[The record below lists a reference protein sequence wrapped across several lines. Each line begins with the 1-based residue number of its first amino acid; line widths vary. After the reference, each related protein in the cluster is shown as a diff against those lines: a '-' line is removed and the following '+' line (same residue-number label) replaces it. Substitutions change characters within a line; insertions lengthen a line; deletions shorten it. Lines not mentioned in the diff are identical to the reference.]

1 MLAFQT
7 SVPPCLAGSTF
18 CSTSTGALGQAFQ
31 KYHIVILSAAPF
43 LPQIFWTEIR
53 VHTCLSAD
61 SESQL
66 LWEVSLP
73 TSKKPLNSQMI
84 HPVLLEGVG
93 PQAYVLCNWYGYM
106 QWVQMGFLH
115 LNSPVSASSQKIH
128 WAALSL
134 RKPCLPVITA
144 WNRGYRPG
152 KPARQPYPGRSSKAG
167 SLESL
172 SLGEEK
178 SSPMVEEKTTW
189 LAETAGPCT

>member
-1 MLAFQT
+1 
-7 SVPPCLAGSTF
+7 
-18 CSTSTGALGQAFQ
+18 
-31 KYHIVILSAAPF
+31 
-43 LPQIFWTEIR
+43 
-53 VHTCLSAD
+53 
-61 SESQL
+61 
-66 LWEVSLP
+66 
-73 TSKKPLNSQMI
+73 MI

-144 WNRGYRPG
+144 WNRGYLPG